1 MLLDLFR
8 SKSNKD
14 EDETSS
20 SSHNEGSLC
29 EQLANRE
36 RRAFSAYAEASHLP
50 SASEWPSSV
59 LITPSRR
66 AGKDVRFQK
75 NPLPMN
81 GSVVEFDGP
90 SFSGKMISRIRD
102 TPDDDGS
109 GNSNNLVSN
118 IDYFS
123 GRSRTY
129 QWSVQGRFKR
139 RIRFDKLITG
149 QEFDRPFRN
158 KPSNKMVNKGLD
170 LLRSR
175 LPQTF
180 EMDLFTER
188 PRFEHPLL
196 AGCQKF
202 RIDRLEDV
210 EGLPGSE
217 MYGVGEDGNVIED
230 SSLLN
235 DDSVPSDGVA
245 RRKFFSVTSN
255 LEKHYFE
262 LDLVYTFDFYANFFS
277 AIRHRLE
284 LTPFFSVDLIPYF
297 NGYPLFMSLA
307 KDKDTQEYLW
317 ATEMWHKRLLDYDES
332 PGRLARWFSSSRE
345 SEEERKT
352 TEVETEV
359 EEEEDGDDDN

>member
-20 SSHNEGSLC
+20 SSC
-29 EQLANRE
+29 EHLANRE
-36 RRAFSAYAEASHLP
+36 RKAFSAYAEQSHLP
-50 SASEWPSSV
+50 SASEWPSSI